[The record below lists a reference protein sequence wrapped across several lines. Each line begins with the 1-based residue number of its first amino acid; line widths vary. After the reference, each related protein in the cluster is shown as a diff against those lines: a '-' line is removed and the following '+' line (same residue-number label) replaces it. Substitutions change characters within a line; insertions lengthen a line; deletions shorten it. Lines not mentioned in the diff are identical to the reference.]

1 MPWTLA
7 YRPLRAR
14 GLLAQLA
21 VQVVAEAALFDSYRG
36 HESSFH
42 WATHF
47 LVGLSVA
54 ALTNALWL
62 ALKGAPAR
70 FELISILGWHLVAM
84 FPDLL
89 FSAGIPHDDWM
100 DVFLGH
106 ISAHALPGG
115 ACSWLVIALALSG
128 LYAAFLSRWLAARH
142 AEAAAGLA
150 PGIGIGGASLVR
162 PQADPRTVSLSHTRY
177 GPDGDPDVLLL
188 HGLGASRAVWT
199 DVAARLA
206 ERGFSVLVP
215 DLLGF
220 GASRASG
227 TRFSLS
233 DHVAAAGA
241 LLDRYGGRAR
251 VVAGHSF
258 GCAVAVA
265 LTAARPDAGRA
276 LVLVSPPVFRDGAD
290 ARSRLGQRG
299 WLARRVLAGSPV
311 ASVACNAMCLL
322 RRPAASLLARIE
334 HGLPERVARDAVQHT
349 WPSYRDALIALL
361 DDNPLP
367 EAIEH
372 PRLPTTVV
380 VGDRDPETP
389 AEDVLTWPHEHVEV
403 VLVESGDHLLPLRH
417 ADAIVTAV
425 STRLL

>member
-1 MPWTLA
+1 MQET
-7 YRPLRAR
+7 RAR
-14 GLLAQLA
+14 
-21 VQVVAEAALFDSYRG
+21 
-36 HESSFH
+36 
-42 WATHF
+42 
-47 LVGLSVA
+47 
-54 ALTNALWL
+54 
-62 ALKGAPAR
+62 
-70 FELISILGWHLVAM
+70 
-84 FPDLL
+84 
-89 FSAGIPHDDWM
+89 
-100 DVFLGH
+100 
-106 ISAHALPGG
+106 
-115 ACSWLVIALALSG
+115 
-128 LYAAFLSRWLAARH
+128 AARRRISWAPGAGVLHDGALH
-142 AEAAAGLA
+142 ARTLGDGAAG
-150 PGIGIGGASLVR
+150 V
-162 PQADPRTVSLSHTRY
+162 V
-177 GPDGDPDVLLL
+177 LL
-188 HGLGASRAVWT
+188 HGLGGSNAFWGSAYDT
-199 DVAARLA
+199 LAGTGRL
-206 ERGFSVLVP
+206 VVP

-299 WLARRVLAGSPV
+299 WLGRQVLAGSPV

-349 WPSYRDALIALL
+349 WPSYRDALIALI

-367 EAIEH
+367 EAIER
-372 PRLPTTVV
+372 PRLPATVV

-389 AEDVLTWPHEHVEV
+389 AEDVLNWPHEHVEV

-417 ADAIVTAV
+417 ADAIVAAIGA
-425 STRLL
+425 RLL